1 MSTSLLCLGRL
12 SSSFRK
18 DGEKKQPI
26 SDIEVAYLTYYVF
39 FTKARDCSGDQVQK
53 PYGDDIFV
61 GTDGD
66 FTNSGITVSQSL
78 EEHS

>member
-12 SSSFRK
+12 ASSVRK
-18 DGEKKQPI
+18 DVKKRPS

-66 FTNSGITVSQSL
+66 FTNSGITLSQSL